1 MVGGEVPG
9 ESVGLAL
16 ELLNDLGEPFGQAA
30 LGQRDLVF
38 TDSQNL
44 ADFPHRAVLARIQIK
59 EHILLFRHL
68 LP

>member
-44 ADFPHRAVLARIQIK
+44 ADFPYRAVLARIQIK
-59 EHILLFRHL
+59 EHILLLRHL